1 MKTLIIIPTYN
12 ENQNISTLLDEIEKE
27 ISKFDNTSIL
37 IVDDSSTDGTI
48 ETVNKKIEHY
58 KNIQILKRP
67 EKLGL
72 ASAYIDGIKFG
83 IKNDF
88 EYFVEMDADFSH
100 NPKYLPTILEN
111 LKENDVVIGSR
122 NIKGGSVVGWGFLR
136 NFISK
141 GGSLYSRLILNCP
154 INDLTGGFNGWS
166 RDIIEKINLDNII
179 SKGYSFQIEMK
190 YKAFKN
196 KAKILEFP
204 IVFEDRKYG
213 KSKMSKSIFFEAMLN
228 ILKIK
233 FNR

>member
-166 RDIIEKINLDNII
+166 RNIIEKINLDNII